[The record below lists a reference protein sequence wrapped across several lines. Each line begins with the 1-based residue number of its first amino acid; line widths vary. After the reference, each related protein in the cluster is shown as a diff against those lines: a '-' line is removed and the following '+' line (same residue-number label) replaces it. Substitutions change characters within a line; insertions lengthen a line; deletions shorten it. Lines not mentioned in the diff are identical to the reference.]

1 MIIALYFVAILWIV
15 IGTFLIVYTERTMEV
30 LKKLLFIER
39 VRLLAILPVI
49 FGIILIVGAFAY
61 TQIFWLSLILGL
73 LSLIKGVY
81 LVIGPLLQIKALI
94 NWWCNTASAGI
105 IRLCGLIIFALGMVL
120 ISNL

>member
-39 VRLLAILPVI
+39 VRLLAILPII

-61 TQIFWLSLILGL
+61 KIFWLSLILGL

-81 LVIGPLLQIKALI
+81 LVIGPLPQIKALI